1 MAARQAVAEASKQQQ
16 KEIVRVE
23 RTQQTEISRRRQ
35 KRWFEKFDW
44 FVTSEDYLVLGGKS
58 GDQNEL
64 LVKKYLRRGDV
75 FVVLLRA
82 AER

>member
-1 MAARQAVAEASKQQQ
+1 M
-16 KEIVRVE
+16 E

-44 FVTSEDYLVLGGKS
+44 FVTSEDYLVIGGKS

-64 LVKKYLRRGDV
+64 LVRKYLRRGDV
-75 FVVLLRA
+75 FVGTIRW